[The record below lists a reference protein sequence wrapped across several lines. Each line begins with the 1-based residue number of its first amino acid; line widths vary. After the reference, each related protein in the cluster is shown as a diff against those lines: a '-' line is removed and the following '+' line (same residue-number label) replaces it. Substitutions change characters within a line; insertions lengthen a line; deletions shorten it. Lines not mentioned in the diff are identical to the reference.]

1 MSEREFAGVQPA
13 EEDLMV
19 TGVDCDL
26 ELADLL
32 RLRSD
37 EHISTLGV
45 RGLGAERAATKQPH
59 RMTGQHGA
67 ISHHKLRRL
76 LQPMGHLDSTS
87 NDEGIVVF
95 KVVDLADFLGVRLR
109 SLLPQLL
116 GDELRY
122 ALRGP
127 ILACVDYDSF
137 HDLSPPALTD
147 SSNS

>member
-67 ISHHKLRRL
+67 ISLSSKANEAL
-76 LQPMGHLDSTS
+76 GHP
-87 NDEGIVVF
+87 
-95 KVVDLADFLGVRLR
+95 FLVCL
-109 SLLPQLL
+109 
-116 GDELRY
+116 
-122 ALRGP
+122 
-127 ILACVDYDSF
+127 F
-137 HDLSPPALTD
+137 HFLKRNRA
-147 SSNS
+147 